1 MERTG
6 WAAAQRTLRA
16 LVIAGALM
24 ATCLAGGAGAT
35 SLMTQDGV
43 FSSTNPA
50 DGQLKD
56 IGYSVAGYMGAQ
68 YMRMTVARDTAFTWT
83 AADTFV
89 DEARARGLTPYL
101 TLTYR
106 PTNWGTL
113 ANAMAIPS
121 NAEFAFWCR
130 QSAQHFQGRVFNYSI
145 WNEPNQ
151 LAVGP
156 SGSSRTLTAAESGS
170 LYRACYGEIKAIEP
184 NAKVYLGEL
193 ATKVGSCDYLAGALP
208 TSVTT
213 FTDGVAIH
221 PYQFTTPPTTALPDD
236 CRGIGNLTDWN
247 ARIAGLASANR
258 LKTPQ
263 GGTPRL
269 VVGEFG
275 YCTLDGEC
283 DGSGNGRDETTRA
296 QWIQAAYALAQENG
310 VSIFSYY
317 HLVKAADPTQNVW
330 DSGIVNRDVTVTPS
344 VPALRQAV
352 GGARNPESD
361 VNGDGLADLV
371 TLQNLDATH
380 GTGWVF
386 PGGWDRVF
394 RAAPVSSFA
403 GTMDPAEYDNVGH
416 HVVDVA
422 DVNGDGL
429 SDLVTLTSANVTCT
443 YLGRTNGNF
452 PGPCVESFRDGT
464 TGQGTMVPEILPGS
478 PGGHEPIGVADV
490 TGDGRAD
497 LVTFASPL
505 GVTITYPGTASGS
518 FGVGVFSFAGTM
530 DSARLDGV
538 GHYFVDLADVTGDG
552 HADLVTQYTGLG
564 GGVAVYP
571 GQSSGAFLDATLTS
585 GIVTAMNSGSG
596 IEPIGVADVTG
607 DGRAEFVGFDTASHN
622 VLVYPGQSNGAL
634 GAGIPSFAGTMVSR
648 LFGGGSGHEIGAV
661 IDINGDRKADLVT
674 AFFGS
679 AGPGSVAV
687 YEGRPNG
694 TFVDGAMSF
703 PGGWQTAQFGQYPG
717 QQLAMEKPVKRRRG
731 CTPTSCSP

>member
-1 MERTG
+1 MDARG
-6 WAAAQRTLRA
+6 LAAARRTLGVLATACA
-16 LVIAGALM
+16 LVLGCWSAA
-24 ATCLAGGAGAT
+24 AGAT

-50 DGQLKD
+50 DDQLKD

-68 YMRMTVARDTAFTWT
+68 YMRMTVARDSTFTYDG
-83 AADTFV
+83 ADRFV
-89 DEARARGLTPYL
+89 DDAGARGLTPYL

-106 PTNWGTL
+106 PTDWG
-113 ANAMAIPS
+113 APAAAMAIPS
-121 NAEFAFWCR
+121 TAEFAYWCR
-130 QSAQHFQGRVFNYSI
+130 QSAQHFLGRVSTYSV

-156 SGSSRTLTAAESGS
+156 SGSSRTLTAAELGS
-170 LYRACYGEIKAIEP
+170 LYRACYGEIKSLEQ

-193 ATKVGSCDYLAGALP
+193 STKPGACTYLAGALP
-208 TSVTT
+208 TAVTT
-213 FTDGVAIH
+213 YTDGVAIH
-221 PYQFTTPPTTALPDD
+221 PYQFTTPPDTALPDD
-236 CRGIGNLTDWN
+236 CRGIGNLPDWN
-247 ARIAGLASANR
+247 ASIAGLVSSNR

-263 GGTPRL
+263 GGTPRI

-283 DGSGNGRDETTRA
+283 DGTGNGRDEATRA
-296 QWIQAAYALAQENG
+296 SWIQQAYALAQANG

-317 HLVKAADPTQNVW
+317 HLVKVANPAGNAW

-394 RAAPVSSFA
+394 RAPGVSSFA

-416 HVVDVA
+416 HVIDVA

-429 SDLVTLTSANVTCT
+429 SDLVTLTSANVACT

-452 PGPCVESFRDGT
+452 PGPCVESFRDVR
-464 TGQGTMVPEILPGS
+464 TGLGTMVPEILPGS

-497 LVTFASPL
+497 LVTFAGPS
-505 GVTITYPGTASGS
+505 GVVVTYPGTASGS
-518 FGVGVFSFAGTM
+518 FGVGAQSFGGTM

-538 GHYFVDLADVTGDG
+538 GHYFVDVADVTGDG
-552 HADLVTQYTGLG
+552 RADLVTQYTGLG
-564 GGVAVYP
+564 GGIAVYP
-571 GQSSGAFLDATLTS
+571 GQSSGVFLDARFTP
-585 GIVTAMNSGSG
+585 GIVTAMNSGTG
-596 IEPIGVADVTG
+596 DEPIGVADVTG
-607 DGRAEFVGFDTASHN
+607 DGLADYVGFDTASRN
-622 VLVYPGQSNGAL
+622 VYVHPGQSSGVLA
-634 GAGIPSFAGTMVSR
+634 AGIPSFAGTMVSR
-648 LFGGGSGHEIGAV
+648 LFGGGNGHEIAAL
-661 IDINGDRKADLVT
+661 IDVNGDRKADLVT
-674 AFFGS
+674 AFVNAGAGS
-679 AGPGSVAV
+679 GAV

-694 TFVDGAMSF
+694 TFVNGAVSW
-703 PGGWQTAQFGQYPG
+703 PGAWQTAQFGVYPG
-717 QQLAMEKPVKRRRG
+717 QQFAIEKPVKRRRG
-731 CTPTSCSP
+731 CTATSCSP